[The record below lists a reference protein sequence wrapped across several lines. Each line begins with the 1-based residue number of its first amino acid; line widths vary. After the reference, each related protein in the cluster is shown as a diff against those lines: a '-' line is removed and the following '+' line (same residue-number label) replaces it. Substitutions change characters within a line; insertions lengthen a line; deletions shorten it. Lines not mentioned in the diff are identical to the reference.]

1 MKSLPKA
8 DDTDPYPR
16 LSGPSNV
23 DPVLLRRPA
32 IKCLTFYAT
41 ISPTTVGAAS
51 DCFSKGFKGAERQRF
66 TQSERNVLVCGK
78 RRDLLVN
85 SWFSHIRVLLMNY
98 VSDRPTLPLRSQKL
112 LEITA
117 EWFWTIFTTLLS
129 SVMQA
134 KHLFFFFFTSSFFSP
149 YWHNTFVQT
158 SFKNINKL

>member
-1 MKSLPKA
+1 MKILPKA

-32 IKCLTFYAT
+32 IKSLTFYAT
-41 ISPTTVGAAS
+41 IVLLFIPHNRWCSEWL
-51 DCFSKGFKGAERQRF
+51 CFSKGFKGAERQRF

-134 KHLFFFFFTSSFFSP
+134 KHLFFFFLLHLFFFP
-149 YWHNTFVQT
+149 ILT
-158 SFKNINKL
+158 